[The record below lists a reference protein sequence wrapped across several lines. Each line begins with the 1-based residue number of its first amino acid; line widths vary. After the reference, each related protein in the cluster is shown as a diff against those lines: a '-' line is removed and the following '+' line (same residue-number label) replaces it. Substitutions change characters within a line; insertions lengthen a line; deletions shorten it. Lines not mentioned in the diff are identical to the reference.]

1 MEDNGK
7 QVLEIADFK
16 LFCETLKAV
25 NKLSDAAKL
34 TFNEAGM
41 TIYSKKN
48 QYARLEVSTNA
59 VISKIEVSVCI
70 PELGSL
76 IRLLGTAEAA
86 YEGEQPEVSFI
97 IDLPFFKIESKRFK
111 TKLTS
116 CKEEIISASVS
127 QKVKTVLTPVFEFA
141 TSTALIKAINAH
153 SFVFQ
158 DADSARIYLA
168 PDQTMENNV
177 LYATIGNEANRLN
190 NSVTLKAG
198 LIEFGS
204 IPMEKIILN
213 FDRLNLLNIVPADT
227 IKVALTDKNVLL
239 VKPELKSKVD
249 GIYCDM
255 SLYCSILRQ

>member
-1 MEDNGK
+1 MEETGK
-7 QVLEIADFK
+7 HVLDIADFT

-25 NKLSDAAKL
+25 NKISDAAKL

-41 TIYSKKN
+41 TVYSKKN
-48 QYARLEVSTNA
+48 QYARLEVVTNA
-59 VISKIEVSVCI
+59 VSSKTEVSVCI
-70 PELGSL
+70 PDLGAL
-76 IRLLGTAEAA
+76 IRLLGTAESV
-86 YEGEQPEVSFI
+86 YEGEQPEVKLI
-97 IDLPFFKIESKRFK
+97 VDLPFFKIESKRFK

-116 CKEEIISASVS
+116 CKEEIIAASVS

-141 TSTALIKAINAH
+141 TSTAMIKSINAH

-158 DADSARIYLA
+158 DVDSVRIYLA
-168 PDQTMENNV
+168 PDATMENNV
-177 LYATIGNEANRLN
+177 LYATIGNEANSLN

-204 IPMEKIILN
+204 IPIERIILN
-213 FDRLNLLNIVPADT
+213 FDRLNLLNIVPADS